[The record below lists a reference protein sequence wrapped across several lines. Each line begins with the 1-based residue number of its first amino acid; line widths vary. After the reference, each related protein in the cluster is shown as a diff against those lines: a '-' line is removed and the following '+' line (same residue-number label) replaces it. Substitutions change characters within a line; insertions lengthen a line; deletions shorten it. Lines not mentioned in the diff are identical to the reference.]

1 MCQNPVMVD
10 RTPAE
15 LARAALDV
23 LDASVVVIDR
33 SGQIVLANDTWRTF
47 GEQNGAGPV
56 VWTERNYL
64 DECIRA
70 AGDGEE
76 DAAVVLAAL
85 RQVLDGRVTSRRYV
99 YDCSSPDQ
107 ERFYG
112 VTITGLAFRDA
123 PHAVVSHENVTNQ
136 RFGAAVNGAVEP

>member
-1 MCQNPVMVD
+1 MID
-10 RTPAE
+10 HTPTD

-33 SGQIVLANDTWRTF
+33 SGRIVLANETWRTF
-47 GEQNGAGPV
+47 GERNGAEAV

-85 RQVLDGRVTSRRYV
+85 RQVLDGRVRSRRHV

-112 VTITGLAFRDA
+112 VTITSLEFRNE
-123 PHAVVSHENVTNQ
+123 PHAVVTHENVTIQ
-136 RFGAAVNGAVEP
+136 RFGAAVDAANERAS